1 MGTLCDTPSPESMPV
16 VSPERYRTVLLA
28 MFVAGGRV
36 ERLDR
41 GVRHALSVIL
51 GVQSNFL
58 EQNGILFRR
67 NPEFVVERVM
77 QDFLHVVPIRDDTND
92 AQYLYPALVWR
103 PP

>member
-1 MGTLCDTPSPESMPV
+1 MGKSLEGWRDAES
-16 VSPERYRTVLLA
+16 
-28 MFVAGGRV
+28 RV
-36 ERLDR
+36 HRDAHR
-41 GVRHALSVIL
+41 
-51 GVQSNFL
+51 

-92 AQYLYPALVWR
+92 GQYLYPALGWQ